1 MAVRSA
7 MHRAGAAALTELL
20 RFPAPAN
27 EKRAVACLC
36 GQQAQYRELR
46 AKPVLTAVGRVQV
59 SRPYDLCARCHAGP
73 FPADVEL
80 DIEHTECFPRVRRM
94 NALVGQGAPFDRG
107 RQQMKLLADRE
118 VATKTVERT
127 AGVVGDDI
135 AQGEPREIQRAV
147 QLDLPV
153 VIGQTVRILYVQ
165 MDGTGVPVV
174 KKETVGRPGK
184 TDGQPAHTREAKL
197 GCVFTQTTTDQ
208 EGHPIRDP
216 DSTTYVGAIES
227 AEEFGK
233 RLYGEAWNRG
243 WKPRA
248 GKGCPSRRGRVDL
261 ELGRATFSRRGSDC
275 RSLSRPPTCGIWF
288 ASCIPMTKPA
298 RKPG

>member
-1 MAVRSA
+1 
-7 MHRAGAAALTELL
+7 
-20 RFPAPAN
+20 
-27 EKRAVACLC
+27 
-36 GQQAQYRELR
+36 
-46 AKPVLTAVGRVQV
+46 
-59 SRPYDLCARCHAGP
+59 
-73 FPADVEL
+73 
-80 DIEHTECFPRVRRM
+80 M

-184 TDGQPAHTREAKL
+184 TDGAEWIWNWAEQHFP
-197 GCVFTQTTTDQ
+197 
-208 EGHPIRDP
+208 
-216 DSTTYVGAIES
+216 GAVQI
-227 AEEFGK
+227 
-233 RLYGEAWNRG
+233 
-243 WKPRA
+243 
-248 GKGCPSRRGRVDL
+248 VDL
-261 ELGRATFSRRGSDC
+261 FHARPLVGFGSQA
-275 RSLSRPPTCGIWF
+275 
-288 ASCIPMTKPA
+288 ASP
-298 RKPG
+298 